1 MPIHNKEL
9 ADIFEKTADLLEIE
23 GANQFRVRAY
33 RNAARI
39 IGSQSRSVAEMVKN
53 EEDLTTF
60 SGIGK
65 DLAGKIREIV
75 ETGSLPQLEKIQ
87 KQLPEG
93 LSDLMKIPSL
103 GPKRISQIHKE
114 LGVSTRDDLLH
125 AARDGKIRSLE
136 GFGEKTEQKILEEL
150 QDSESEEHRTKY
162 ITAREI
168 VESIMAYLDEM
179 KAIKTAVVAGSF
191 RRRKESVGDIDILVT
206 CSKSKQVMDH
216 FTEYEDVVDVIS
228 KGSTRSSVLLRSG
241 LQIDLR
247 AVPKVSLGAALHYF
261 TGSKAHNIAIR
272 KIGRKKHL
280 KINEYGVF
288 RGDERIAGK
297 TEEEVFQQIDLPFIE
312 PELRE
317 DRGEI
322 HAARTGSLPTL
333 VREDDIRGDLHMH
346 TRATDGKNTL
356 EDMVKAARERGY
368 QYVAITEHSP
378 RVTMAKGLSGKD
390 LLKRGEEI
398 ERLNERYTGITILKS
413 AEVDILEDGSLD
425 YSDDILKELDL
436 VVCSVHY
443 NQRLSRKKQTERIL
457 RAMENPHLT
466 ILGHPTGRLINERKP
481 YEVDLD
487 RIMHAAVENGCFLEL
502 NAHPDR
508 LDLTDVQCKRAQ
520 EMGLKVA
527 ISTDAHSITDLDFM
541 QFGVNQAR
549 RGWLEKKDVINTRT
563 LKQLRKMLK
572 RS

>member
-1 MPIHNKEL
+1 MPIHNKEI

-93 LSDLMKIPSL
+93 LSDLMKIPGL
-103 GPKRISQIHKE
+103 GPKRIGQIHKE
-114 LGVSTRDDLLH
+114 LGVSTRDEMLH

-162 ITAREI
+162 STAREI

-247 AVPKVSLGAALHYF
+247 AVPKMSLGAALHYF

-322 HAARTGSLPTL
+322 DAARTGSLPTL

-378 RVTMAKGLSGKD
+378 RVTMAKGLSGKN
-390 LLKRGEEI
+390 LLKRGEEM
-398 ERLNERYTGITILKS
+398 ERLNERYTDITILKS

-443 NQRLSRKKQTERIL
+443 NQGLSRKKQTERIL